1 MLDVNRLR
9 VIDAVAR
16 HGSVTAAAKELH
28 YSQPSVTHHLARLEA
43 ETGAQLLQRVGR
55 GIRLTPAG
63 QLLAD
68 RAAEIIG
75 RIDAAGAEL
84 SAHVGLNAGR
94 VRLAGFASAN
104 GSLVPAA
111 LATLADR
118 HPGLEI
124 SLTDTH
130 PLEALE
136 LLRTGKVEVAVIFR
150 YDETEPEP
158 PGVRLHHLLDDPVY
172 VLSTRRERGL
182 ATLRDA
188 TWIAGCERCRSHLL
202 SLCADAGFDPRI
214 GYSSDDMV
222 VMQAWVAAGLGVAT
236 QTGLA
241 LRAHHIEG
249 VVATELPGSKRHIYA
264 ATYGEPPDPPAT
276 AALLAALAEAATTAT
291 SSAGTSSGQSLPRS
305 AAAGVPPS
313 SSLTG
318 GSPRARAGP
327 ASARAVDVEP
337 PVERGDA
344 VGEPARHPS
353 RAPGVAP
360 PTPSSAT
367 SARTTAPV
375 RARPSRSPR
384 SRCAYLATLVSAS
397 ATTK

>member
-28 YSQPSVTHHLARLEA
+28 YSQPSVTHHLSRLEA

-55 GIRLTPAG
+55 GIRLTAAG
-63 QLLAD
+63 QLLAT

-84 SAHVGLNAGR
+84 SAHVGLDAGR
-94 VRLAGFASAN
+94 VRLAAFASAN

-118 HPGLEI
+118 YPSLEI
-124 SLTDTH
+124 SVTDTH

-150 YDETEPEP
+150 YEETEPEP

-172 VLSTRRERGL
+172 VLSTRREHGL
-182 ATLRDA
+182 PSLREA

-202 SLCADAGFDPRI
+202 SICADAGFDPRI

-241 LRAHHIEG
+241 LRAHRIDG
-249 VVATELPGSKRHIYA
+249 VVATEVPGRERHIYA

-276 AALLAALAEAATTAT
+276 AALVSALTEAAT
-291 SSAGTSSGQSLPRS
+291 S
-305 AAAGVPPS
+305 AAA
-313 SSLTG
+313 
-318 GSPRARAGP
+318 
-327 ASARAVDVEP
+327 
-337 PVERGDA
+337 
-344 VGEPARHPS
+344 
-353 RAPGVAP
+353 
-360 PTPSSAT
+360 
-367 SARTTAPV
+367 
-375 RARPSRSPR
+375 
-384 SRCAYLATLVSAS
+384 
-397 ATTK
+397 

>member
-63 QLLAD
+63 ELLAD

-84 SAHVGLNAGR
+84 SAHVGLTAGR
-94 VRLAGFASAN
+94 VRLAGFASAI
-104 GSLVPAA
+104 GSLVPA
-111 LATLADR
+111 
-118 HPGLEI
+118 
-124 SLTDTH
+124 
-130 PLEALE
+130 
-136 LLRTGKVEVAVIFR
+136 
-150 YDETEPEP
+150 
-158 PGVRLHHLLDDPVY
+158 GVRLHHLLDDPVY
-172 VLSTRRERGL
+172 LLSPRRERGL
-182 ATLRDA
+182 AALRDA

-202 SLCADAGFDPRI
+202 SVCADAGFDPRI

-241 LRAHHIEG
+241 LRAHRVDG
-249 VVATELPGSKRHIYA
+249 VVATELPGSRRHIYA

-276 AALLAALAEAATTAT
+276 AALLAALAEAATAAT
-291 SSAGTSSGQSLPRS
+291 SSALTSSGLR
-305 AAAGVPPS
+305 
-313 SSLTG
+313 
-318 GSPRARAGP
+318 R
-327 ASARAVDVEP
+327 
-337 PVERGDA
+337 
-344 VGEPARHPS
+344 
-353 RAPGVAP
+353 
-360 PTPSSAT
+360 
-367 SARTTAPV
+367 
-375 RARPSRSPR
+375 
-384 SRCAYLATLVSAS
+384 
-397 ATTK
+397 